1 MKKFALILVSC
12 AVSSVAFAHG
22 DVLDMT
28 AASVAQGLKQLEA
41 DHPEHVE
48 HFQGVK
54 AWPVGA
60 DIKLKIYLPDNVT
73 MGYTCVHDDTIPG
86 ENKVKCTMEM

>member
-1 MKKFALILVSC
+1 MNKILVVLAAC
-12 AVSSVAFAHG
+12 AVSSLALAHG
-22 DVLDMT
+22 NVLDMT
-28 AASVAQGLKQLEA
+28 AASVTEGLKQLKI
-41 DHPEHVE
+41 DHPEHVD

-73 MGYTCVHDDTIPG
+73 VGYTCVHKDQGDAG
-86 ENKVKCTMEM
+86 KVACAMEM